1 MSDEIVKELPG
12 WFVDRMREWARAIL
26 FPDGSDVPSS
36 WPSDGPT
43 NDSTGFYVQRTPRM
57 LGKAHDTDIALSPPI
72 GPAPQDYFVAPRY
85 AWAVRTYWL
94 YEGRSLREHGAS
106 RGINHETFGIWVRTG
121 HQQLMKVFATQAQRR
136 KAEINANKF
145 TREKA

>member
-43 NDSTGFYVQRTPRM
+43 NDSTGFYIPRTPRLM
-57 LGKAHDTDIALSPPI
+57 GRAHDTDIALSPPI
-72 GPAPQDYFVAPRY
+72 GPTPEGYFVQPRY

-94 YEGRSLREHGAS
+94 YEGRSLREHGRA
-106 RGINHETFGIWVRTG
+106 RGIDHKTFDVWVRTG
-121 HQQLMKVFATQAQRR
+121 HQQVLKALAVQAQRR
-136 KAEINANKF
+136 KFQKTANKI
-145 TREKA
+145 TQETP